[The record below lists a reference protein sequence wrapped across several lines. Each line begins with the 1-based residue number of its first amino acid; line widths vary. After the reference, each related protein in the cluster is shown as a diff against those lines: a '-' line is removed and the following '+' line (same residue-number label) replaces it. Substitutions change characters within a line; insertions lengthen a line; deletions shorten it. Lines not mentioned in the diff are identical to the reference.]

1 MKLIFILDDYLIPWL
16 SFNKHG
22 QKKKLVTS
30 YCLKSREQTLI
41 PAASTWTQIWKSRR
55 LIFKLFSQFTML
67 FVRILQTQLHDKIY
81 NTYIIQFFYLKA
93 NFLFFFSFV
102 CTDSL
107 YFSDARLARRTFTE
121 HGDKDGTFFLQGGRF
136 SLCIMETQG
145 ELCSCL
151 F

>member
-1 MKLIFILDDYLIPWL
+1 MKLIFILDDNLIPWL

-67 FVRILQTQLHDKIY
+67 FVRILQTQLHDKIIY
-81 NTYIIQFFYLKA
+81 NTIL
-93 NFLFFFSFV
+93 LS
-102 CTDSL
+102 
-107 YFSDARLARRTFTE
+107 
-121 HGDKDGTFFLQGGRF
+121 
-136 SLCIMETQG
+136 
-145 ELCSCL
+145 
-151 F
+151 